1 MATHPGMAAK
11 KRSPRTERRAAERD
25 ARKDVQLRAR
35 LVELSPGGAPA
46 RPIEVATASL
56 VEPTA
61 RGLRC
66 ALCDGALQLEE
77 HAAETREGVALRVS
91 RMRCV
96 RCGAPRE
103 IWFRVVSAL
112 LN

>member
-1 MATHPGMAAK
+1 MAAK
-11 KRSPRTERRAAERD
+11 KRSPRAERRAVERD

-35 LVELSPGGAPA
+35 MLQLSPGGAPE
-46 RPIEVATASL
+46 RPIEVGTASL

-61 RGLRC
+61 RALRC
-66 ALCDGALQLEE
+66 ALCDGALQLDE
-77 HAAETREGVALRVS
+77 HAAETRDGIALRVAK
-91 RMRCV
+91 MRCV

-103 IWFRVVSAL
+103 VWFRIVSAL